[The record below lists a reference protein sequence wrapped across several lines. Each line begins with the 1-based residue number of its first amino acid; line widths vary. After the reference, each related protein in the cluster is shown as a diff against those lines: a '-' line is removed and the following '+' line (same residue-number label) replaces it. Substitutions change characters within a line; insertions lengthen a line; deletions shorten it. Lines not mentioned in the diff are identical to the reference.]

1 MLWKKYRRMQQSP
14 LFKFETFNLSH
25 PILKFQI
32 FLSHGNRCASATQS
46 VRGPFSKRS
55 SFSATLK
62 PFRGP
67 SWGDCDFLFGQL
79 DQLPRCLHIFQRG
92 SKARFQQVWPL
103 TIFFKVQ
110 IVFDPLW
117 GRYCFLLFLP
127 FGFWNFRDTMPLFCV
142 CLKKQAHFT
151 LILDCEKPKIWN

>member
-1 MLWKKYRRMQQSP
+1 MQHSP
-14 LFKFETFNLSH
+14 LFKFKTFNLSH

-32 FLSHGNRCASATQS
+32 FFSHGNRCASATQS

-55 SFSATLK
+55 SFPATLK

-67 SWGDCDFLFGQL
+67 SWGDCDILFGQL

-103 TIFFKVQ
+103 TIFLQFANCFWPLSRKILFSFVPPSNSL
-110 IVFDPLW
+110 VSVSDPW
-117 GRYCFLLFLP
+117 RAFLSGQGHLTSPNL
-127 FGFWNFRDTMPLFCV
+127 TLCV
-142 CLKKQAHFT
+142 ALVT
-151 LILDCEKPKIWN
+151 

>member
-1 MLWKKYRRMQQSP
+1 MQQSP
-14 LFKFETFNLSH
+14 SFKFKTFNLSH

-32 FLSHGNRCASATQS
+32 FFSHGNRCASATQS

-55 SFSATLK
+55 SFPATLK

-67 SWGDCDFLFGQL
+67 SWGDCYFLFGQL

-103 TIFFKVQ
+103 TIFFNLQ
-110 IVFDPLW
+110 IVIDPLW
-117 GRYCFLLFLP
+117 GRYCSLLFLVSSNSLVSDP
-127 FGFWNFRDTMPLFCV
+127 WRALLSGQRHLTSPNTLCV
-142 CLKKQAHFT
+142 ALVT
-151 LILDCEKPKIWN
+151 